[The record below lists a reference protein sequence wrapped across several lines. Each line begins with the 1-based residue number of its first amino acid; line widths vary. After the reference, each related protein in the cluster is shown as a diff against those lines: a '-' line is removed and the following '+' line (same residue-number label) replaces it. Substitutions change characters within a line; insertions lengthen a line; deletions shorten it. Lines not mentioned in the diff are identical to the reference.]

1 MSVTTLTP
9 PSHLSPRQTLSIS
22 SQAPKLLSSLTPS
35 RLPWPL
41 TLLTTSDTPEKWQTY
56 ENLLIACLKTGDDE
70 SAFLCLEELI
80 SRFGPT
86 NERVQALRGLYQEAM
101 AKDDKQLQEVLEQ
114 YEEILAEVPGNM
126 HVRKRR
132 VALLRSMGR
141 QTEAVKALVK
151 ILDVSP
157 VDAEAWAELGD
168 TYAEI
173 GEWAKAVYAWEEVLL
188 VMANAWNVHARLGEI
203 EWMWAQSVEANGE
216 KTRLVSQSL
225 RRYCRAIELCDD
237 YLRGYYGLKLVS
249 AIYCFFLLQ
258 ANFGKTSGKLLELL
272 PKTQKS
278 SGGFDVPGDLAP
290 PPVPAVESLNELA
303 TSKLGE
309 MVRRGAARESGW
321 DGYDEAELIA
331 ARALLDRDTQ
341 KVQR

>member
-35 RLPWPL
+35 RLPYPL

-86 NERVQALRGLYQEAM
+86 NERVQVLRGLYQEAM

-141 QTEAVKALVK
+141 QGEAVKALVK

-203 EWMWAQSVEANGE
+203 EWLWAQSVEANGE

-237 YLRGYYGLKLVS
+237 YLRGYYGLKL
-249 AIYCFFLLQ
+249 
-258 ANFGKTSGKLLELL
+258 TSGKLLELL

-290 PPVPAVESLNELA
+290 PPIPAVESLNELA

-309 MVRRGAARESGW
+309 MVRRGAAKEAGW

-331 ARALLDRDTQ
+331 ARELLDRDTQ
-341 KVQR
+341 KMQR